1 MANPQKEN
9 GYTAIANELVEAFM
23 RLNLSQHGWRIL
35 FCIIRYSYGWN
46 KKTAKLTCTQIARL
60 TGIDV
65 RLIPRTLRILIGKN
79 IVIRDRNTFRLQKDY
94 HRWFSSVE
102 MKPSS
107 VEMSSVEMKKFISR
121 DEDSSSVQM
130 KSFISRDETKSHKRS
145 NSKGL
150 QRAKDILKDIPKD
163 IYKEISLREILL
175 KRLKTYFPYASIP
188 ANVPAKRIDFF
199 LYLIEQNKINPV
211 TVQNP
216 VKYMQSH
223 KLVLEPFPSLLERE
237 AERER
242 LEREKAEELKKQKE
256 ERERFNE
263 ENIEEM
269 QQLVKSFRAKLGGK
283 NVVGV

>member
-1 MANPQKEN
+1 MVANPQKEN

-46 KKTAKLTCTQIARL
+46 KKTAKLTCTQIAKL

-65 RLIPRTLRILIGKN
+65 RLVPRTLRILTGKN
-79 IVIRDRNTFRLQKDY
+79 IVIREGNTFRLQKDY
-94 HRWFSSVE
+94 HRWISSVE

-107 VEMSSVEMKKFISR
+107 VEMSSVQMKKFICR

-130 KSFISRDETKSHKRS
+130 KSFISTDEKNPRKCS
-145 NSKGL
+145 NSNRLRG
-150 QRAKDILKDIPKD
+150 AKDILKDIPKD
-163 IYKEISLREILL
+163 IYKDISLREILL

-199 LYLIEQNKINPV
+199 LYLVEQNKINPA

-223 KLVLEPFPSLLERE
+223 KLILEPFPSLLKRE

-242 LEREKAEELKKQKE
+242 LEREKAEELKKQRE
-256 ERERFNE
+256 ECERFRE
-263 ENIEEM
+263 ENLGKM
-269 QQLVKSFRAKLGGK
+269 QQLVKSFRVKLGRK
-283 NVVGV
+283 NAV